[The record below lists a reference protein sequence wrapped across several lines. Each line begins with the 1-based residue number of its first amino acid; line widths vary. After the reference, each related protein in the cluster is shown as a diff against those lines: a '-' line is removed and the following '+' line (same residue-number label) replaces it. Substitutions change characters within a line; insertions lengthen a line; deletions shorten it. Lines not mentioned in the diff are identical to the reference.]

1 MEGIDM
7 IFLGTGGG
15 RFVTFTQKRHTGGIR
30 LLNLINLQIDPGP
43 GAIVYSNMLKLN
55 PTRTEALFISH
66 CHPDHYCDSEIFI
79 EAMTFGMT
87 KKRGILLG
95 PKSVLRGNEVCGPCV
110 SNYHKA
116 MPEKVYEVN
125 PKDEIQLKDLKI
137 RITKALHTDPDTVGL
152 RIESP
157 WGDIGY
163 TSDTEFFQGIIE
175 WYRGVRCLILCV
187 LRPRNSP
194 WKGHLCTDDAIK
206 MLKSLNPELAII
218 TDFGIKMLTAN
229 PSFEANYIKDETG
242 IPTIAAFD
250 NMRFSMS
257 KEIKIS
263 SLSNKTSLSL
273 TQFI

>member
-1 MEGIDM
+1 MNGIEL

-15 RFVTFTQKRHTGGIR
+15 RFVTFTQKRRTGGIR
-30 LLNLINLQIDPGP
+30 ILSPMNIQIDPGP

-55 PTRTEALFISH
+55 PMHVEVLFVSH

-87 KKRGILLG
+87 KKCGMLLA
-95 PKSVLRGNEVCGPCV
+95 PKSVLRGNEVCGPCI
-110 SNYHKA
+110 SNYHKT
-116 MPEKVYEVN
+116 MLKKVYELN
-125 PKDEIQLKDLKI
+125 PGDEFQFKDLEIK
-137 RITKALHTDPDTVGL
+137 ITKAIHTDPDSVGI
-152 RIESP
+152 RIKSS

-163 TSDTEFFQGIIE
+163 TSDTEFFEGIEE
-175 WYRGVRCLILCV
+175 WYKGVRCLILCV

-194 WKGHLCTDDAIK
+194 WKGHLCSDDAIK
-206 MLKSLNPELAII
+206 ILNKVNPELAII
-218 TDFGIKMLTAN
+218 TDFGTKMLKMN
-229 PSFEANYIKDETG
+229 PNFEANYIKDETG

-250 NMRFSMS
+250 NMRFLME
-257 KEIKIS
+257 KEIKVS